1 MVLKR
6 DEKRHHRGG
15 VPVGVVSVEV
25 SNLKF
30 LLEALL
36 IGSVD
41 LDQRSVL
48 VWHELLAQM
57 ML

>member
-1 MVLKR
+1 VALKR
-6 DEKRHHRGG
+6 DEKRHHCGG

-41 LDQRSVL
+41 FDQRSVL
-48 VWHELLAQM
+48 VRHELLAQM
-57 ML
+57 L